1 MAAKISSYL
10 IWWTAYVPVLAVAAL
25 VLTWGREL
33 SPPIVALTAI
43 LLAAEFLAAVH
54 HAEVVA
60 MIWLPGPLLLG
71 LGATQMVLLA
81 LTVVVGTLT
90 VVPGRATVL
99 QGGVHLA
106 LLARFSYSRPA
117 RSRPGMGLA
126 AGA

>member
-33 SPPIVALTAI
+33 SPSIVALTAV
-43 LLAAEFLAAVH
+43 LLAAAVLAAVH

-71 LGATQMVLLA
+71 FGATQMA

-90 VVPGRATVL
+90 VVPGRATVR

-106 LLARFSYSRPA
+106 LLAAFLS
-117 RSRPGMGLA
+117 LA
-126 AGA
+126 ASQ